1 MKPTWRP
8 LPLPLAGLI
17 AMAGLMAADPQAARA
32 QIPVYSTERVFA
44 PTGPVMT
51 GRTYAVTPAP
61 VVTTG
66 PTYIVHG
73 RPIYRTERRFFAL
86 RPNYVGRPQLSFA
99 PYSDAYP
106 KSAPLQPTYYP
117 TYPR

>member
-1 MKPTWRP
+1 MMKPTRR
-8 LPLPLAGLI
+8 LLSFAGFM
-17 AMAGLMAADPQAARA
+17 AMAGLLGAIPHEARA

-51 GRTYAVTPAP
+51 SRPYVVAPAP

-66 PTYIVHG
+66 PTYIVPG
-73 RPIYRTERRFFAL
+73 RPVYRTQRRYFTL
-86 RPNYVGRPQLSFA
+86 RPNFVGRRQLSFA

-106 KSAPLQPTYYP
+106 KSQPVQSTHYPVYPL
-117 TYPR
+117 